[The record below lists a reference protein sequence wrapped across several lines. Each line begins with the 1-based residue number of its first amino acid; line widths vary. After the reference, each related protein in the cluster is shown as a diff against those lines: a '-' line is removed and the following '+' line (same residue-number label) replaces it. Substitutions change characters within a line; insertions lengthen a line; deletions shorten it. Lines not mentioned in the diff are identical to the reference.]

1 MKFTNGYWMI
11 REGYKIINPKMAY
24 DFDIKEKKV
33 TVYAPCVYVA
43 NKGCTLDGGL
53 LTVEFSSP
61 ISDVMRVRVYHHK
74 GALDKGPHFEIND
87 EKLNIESNMEDEK
100 LSFSSGNLKVE
111 VNKKDWGVKFFN
123 GNKFITS
130 SISNGMG
137 YVTKDNKQSFM
148 KDELTLDVGELVYG
162 LGERFSPFIKNGQT
176 VDIWNEDGGTGSEQ
190 TYKNIPFYI
199 SNKGYGVLVNHP
211 QKVSFEIASEKVSRV
226 QFAVEGEYIEYF
238 IIGGAS
244 LKDVLKNY
252 TTLTGKPSLPPAWSF
267 GLWLSTSFL
276 TNYDEE
282 TVTSFID
289 GMRER
294 DIPLDVFHFDC
305 LWMKEFEW
313 CNFKWDERMFKNPEK
328 MLKNIKSKGLRV
340 CVWINPYI
348 AQKSSLF
355 DEGMEKG
362 YFIKRENGD
371 VWQWDMWQAGMA
383 VVDFTNPEATKW
395 YQGCLE
401 NLIDMGVDAF
411 KTDFG
416 ERIPTDVVYYDGSDP
431 KRMHNYYTYL
441 YNKAVYEVIERKLGK
456 ENAVVFARS
465 ATVGGQKFPVHWG
478 GDCTSTYPSM
488 AESLRGGLSFTLSGF
503 GFWSHDIGGF
513 ENGCTPDLY
522 KRWTQFGLL
531 STHSRYHGSGEYKV
545 PWVYDEEA
553 VAVTRKFTK
562 LKCSLMPYLYR
573 NACETA
579 ATGVPMMRAMVLEFP
594 EDETC
599 NYLDR
604 QYMLGD
610 SLLVAPIFNNTGDVK
625 YYLPEGKWTNI
636 LTNKVYEG
644 GKWYNENFD
653 YMALPLMVR
662 ENSIIVFGNSDNKAE
677 YNYEESPA
685 INIFELLEGKTAETY
700 IYDNKG
706 NKVVSITAL
715 KEGNKI
721 TIKSNGVA
729 GEYKIVLR
737 NVYDVKNVSN
747 GEASKVEEGTLIK
760 LTGNELIVEL

>member
-74 GALDKGPHFEIND
+74 GAIDKGPHFEIND
-87 EKLNIESNMEDEK
+87 EKLNINSNMEDEK

-111 VNKKDWGVKFFN
+111 VNKKDWGIKFFN
-123 GNKFITS
+123 GDKFITS
-130 SISNGMG
+130 SISNGIG
-137 YVTKDNKQSFM
+137 YITKDNKQSFM

-226 QFAVEGEYIEYF
+226 QFSVEGEYIEYF

-252 TTLTGKPSLPPAWSF
+252 TALTGKPSLPPAWSF

-431 KRMHNYYTYL
+431 KKMHNYYTYL

-579 ATGVPMMRAMVLEFP
+579 ITGVPMMRAMVLEF
-594 EDETC
+594 ENDETC

-610 SLLVAPIFNNTGDVK
+610 SLLVAPVFNNTGDVK

-653 YMALPLMVR
+653 YMTLPLMVR

-677 YNYEESPA
+677 YNYEESPVV
-685 INIFELLEGKTAETY
+685 NIFELLEGKAAETF

-706 NKVVSITAL
+706 NKAATVTAL

-721 TIKSNGVA
+721 TIKANGIA
-729 GEYKIVLR
+729 GEYKVVLR
-737 NVYDVKNVSN
+737 NIYDVKNVST
-747 GEASKVEEGTLIK
+747 GEVSKVNEGTLIK
-760 LTGNELIVEL
+760 LTRNELIVQI

>member
-137 YVTKDNKQSFM
+137 YITKDNKQSFM

-211 QKVSFEIASEKVSRV
+211 QKVFFEIASEKVSRV

-579 ATGVPMMRAMVLEFP
+579 ATGVPMMRAMVLEFE

>member
-24 DFDIKEKKV
+24 DFDINEKKV

-74 GALDKGPHFEIND
+74 GTADKGPHFEIND

-100 LSFSSGNLKVE
+100 LSFSSGNLKAE

-123 GNKFITS
+123 GDKFITS

-137 YVTKDNKQSFM
+137 YITKDNKQSFM

-226 QFAVEGEYIEYF
+226 QFSVEGEYIEYF
-238 IIGGAS
+238 IIGGTS

-252 TTLTGKPSLPPAWSF
+252 TALTGKPSLPPAWSF

-431 KRMHNYYTYL
+431 KKMHNYYTYL

-610 SLLVAPIFNNTGDVK
+610 NILVAPIFNNTGDVK

-653 YMALPLMVR
+653 YMTLPLMVR

-685 INIFELLEGKTAETY
+685 VNIFELLEGKVAETY

-706 NKVVSITAL
+706 NKVASVTAL

-721 TIKSNGVA
+721 TIKTNGIA
-729 GEYKIVLR
+729 GEYKVVLR

-747 GEASKVEEGTLIK
+747 GEVSKVNEGTLIK

>member
-61 ISDVMRVRVYHHK
+61 ISNVMRVRVYHHK
-74 GALDKGPHFEIND
+74 GAIDKGPHFEIND
-87 EKLNIESNMEDEK
+87 EKLNINCNMDDEK
-100 LSFSSGNLKVE
+100 LLFSSGNLKVE
-111 VNKKDWGVKFFN
+111 VNKKDWGIKFFN
-123 GNKFITS
+123 GDKFITS
-130 SISNGMG
+130 SISNGIG
-137 YVTKDNKQSFM
+137 YITKDNKQSFM

-211 QKVSFEIASEKVSRV
+211 EKVSFEIASEKVSRV
-226 QFAVEGEYIEYF
+226 QFSVEGEYIEYF
-238 IIGGAS
+238 VIGGAS

-252 TTLTGKPSLPPAWSF
+252 TALTGKPSLPPAWSF

-431 KRMHNYYTYL
+431 KKMHNYYTYL

-579 ATGVPMMRAMVLEFP
+579 FTGVPMMRAMVLEF
-594 EDETC
+594 EDDETC

-610 SLLVAPIFNNTGDVK
+610 SLLVAPVFNNTGDVK

-653 YMALPLMVR
+653 YMTLPLMVR

-677 YNYEESPA
+677 YNYEESPVL
-685 INIFELLEGKTAETY
+685 NIFELLEGKTSETS

-706 NKVVSITAL
+706 NRAASVTAL

-721 TIKSNGVA
+721 TIKANGIA
-729 GEYKIVLR
+729 GEYKVVLR
-737 NVYDVKNVSN
+737 NIYDVKNVST
-747 GEASKVEEGTLIK
+747 GEASKVNEGTLIN
-760 LTGNELIVEL
+760 LTGDGLTVEL

>member
-24 DFDIKEKKV
+24 DFDIKDKKI

-74 GALDKGPHFEIND
+74 GAADKGPHFEIND

-100 LSFSSGNLKVE
+100 LSFLSGNLKVE

-123 GNKFITS
+123 RDKFITS

-137 YVTKDNKQSFM
+137 YVTKDNEQSFM

-226 QFAVEGEYIEYF
+226 QFSVEGEYIEYF
-238 IIGGAS
+238 VIGGAS

-362 YFIKRENGD
+362 YFIKRKNGD

-383 VVDFTNPEATKW
+383 VVDFTNPEAVKW

-401 NLIDMGVDAF
+401 KLIDIGVDAF

-431 KRMHNYYTYL
+431 KKMHNYYTYL
-441 YNKAVYEVIERKLGK
+441 YNKTVYEVIERKLGK

-531 STHSRYHGSGEYKV
+531 STHSRYHGSGQYKV

-553 VAVTRKFTK
+553 VDVTRKFTK

-610 SLLVAPIFNNTGDVK
+610 SLLVSPVFNSAGDVK

-644 GKWYNENFD
+644 AKWYNENFD
-653 YMALPLMVR
+653 YMTLPLMAR
-662 ENSIIVFGNSDNKAE
+662 ENSIIVFGNHDNKAE

-685 INIFELLEGKTAETY
+685 VNIFELLEGKTAETS
-700 IYDNKG
+700 IYDNRG
-706 NKVVSITAL
+706 NKAASVTAL

-721 TIKSNGVA
+721 TIKTNGIV

-737 NVYDVKNVSN
+737 NIYDVKNVSQ
-747 GEASKVEEGTLIK
+747 GEASKVTEGTLIK
-760 LTGNELIVEL
+760 LTGNELIISI

>member
-24 DFDIKEKKV
+24 DFDIKDKKI

-74 GALDKGPHFEIND
+74 GAADKGPHFEIND

-100 LSFSSGNLKVE
+100 LSFLSGNLKVE

-123 GNKFITS
+123 RDKFITS

-137 YVTKDNKQSFM
+137 YVTKDNEQSFM

-162 LGERFSPFIKNGQT
+162 RGERFSPFIKNGQT

-226 QFAVEGEYIEYF
+226 QFSVEGEYIEYF
-238 IIGGAS
+238 VIGGAS

-362 YFIKRENGD
+362 YFIKRKNGD

-383 VVDFTNPEATKW
+383 VVDFTNPEAVKW

-401 NLIDMGVDAF
+401 KLIDIGVDAF

-431 KRMHNYYTYL
+431 KKMHNYYTYL
-441 YNKAVYEVIERKLGK
+441 YNKTVYEVIERKLGK

-531 STHSRYHGSGEYKV
+531 STHSRYHGSGQYKV

-553 VAVTRKFTK
+553 VDVTRKFTK

-610 SLLVAPIFNNTGDVK
+610 SLLVSPVFNSAGDVK

-644 GKWYNENFD
+644 AKWYNENFD
-653 YMALPLMVR
+653 YMTLPLMAR
-662 ENSIIVFGNSDNKAE
+662 ENSIIVFGNHDNKAE

-685 INIFELLEGKTAETY
+685 VNIFELLEGKTAETS
-700 IYDNKG
+700 IYDNRG
-706 NKVVSITAL
+706 NKAASVTAL

-721 TIKSNGVA
+721 TIKTNGIV

-737 NVYDVKNVSN
+737 NIYDVKNVSQ
-747 GEASKVEEGTLIK
+747 GEASKVTEGTLIK
-760 LTGNELIVEL
+760 LTGNELIISI